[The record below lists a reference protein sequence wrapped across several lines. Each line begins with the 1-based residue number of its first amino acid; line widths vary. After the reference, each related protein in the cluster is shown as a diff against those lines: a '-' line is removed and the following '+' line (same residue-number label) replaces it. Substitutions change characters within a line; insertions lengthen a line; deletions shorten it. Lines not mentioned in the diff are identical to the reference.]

1 MSAVLSLP
9 SYFGRCQECVPRQQ
23 GKYFDSLTI
32 LYSPPDLFGHPS
44 LSDGL
49 RSCHPC
55 PVCPHHILQCQWPPW
70 CVPPCWTHHATGSP
84 ALDLSS
90 PFVLAWTL
98 AKKRNNAKGKRKEKK
113 NKRTIRCRGNFGSKY
128 TFWVRDVDDTYW
140 MFNVQGPVVHLL
152 FNELTNARQD
162 YLIYSRNVLIERSAS

>member
-1 MSAVLSLP
+1 MCSSTARKVFWLVNHTVFTTRSLWPSFSLRWAKILSPVSCLSTSYSAMPVTSLVCATLLDASRHRITGARP
-9 SYFGRCQECVPRQQ
+9 
-23 GKYFDSLTI
+23 
-32 LYSPPDLFGHPS
+32 LF
-44 LSDGL
+44 
-49 RSCHPC
+49 
-55 PVCPHHILQCQWPPW
+55 
-70 CVPPCWTHHATGSP
+70 
-84 ALDLSS
+84 

-113 NKRTIRCRGNFGSKY
+113 NKRTIRCHGNFGSKY